1 MQEGGIEMVDQ
12 DPETLT
18 PVSEPEPPVTPEQQ
32 AASARELALIEGLPI
47 EQAIEQV
54 RKRALLIRKITE
66 AAVAES
72 LYPSDWIE
80 QGGKMFLAGSG
91 AERLFKWMMKLGF
104 QLRDVDMDRKERTD
118 KDGSYYI
125 YFAKGIAKLLGTEL
139 YVEGSC
145 SARDQ
150 FFTTRY
156 EGSGTERKRIMLPSD
171 EVDEGNIRKSALTN
185 LYSNAVTRLLGIRG
199 LDRAAIKAM
208 GFDETKFG
216 KVEYGSKK
224 GGAPAAT
231 QPPVTVVPAAAPQG
245 TWVASLRALLLT
257 AAPIDSARTSILK
270 SVTAGPYTDRNG
282 KAATFEGWA
291 SIDAIEKRPNAE
303 AIAKM
308 AYGKLKAH
316 IEQSLGAQH
325 TEQTTLT

>member
-1 MQEGGIEMVDQ
+1 MQEGSTTEMVDQ

-18 PVSEPEPPVTPEQQ
+18 PVSEPIPPVTPEQQ
-32 AASARELALIEGLPI
+32 AASARELALVEGLPI

-104 QLRDVDMDRKERTD
+104 QLRDVKMERKERTD
-118 KDGSYYI
+118 KDGSFYI
-125 YFAKGIAKLLGTEL
+125 YFAEGVAKLLGTEL

-145 SARDQ
+145 SSRDQ

-216 KVEYGSKK
+216 KVEYGKK
-224 GGAPAAT
+224 GGTPAA
-231 QPPVTVVPAAAPQG
+231 QPAATVVPAAAPQG
-245 TWVASLRALLLT
+245 TWVASLRALLQT